1 MGKERKAP
9 RTAGELAKL
18 QAAIAERVAEGKTYR
33 RVAQELRISKDLV
46 SYHMGQMRREACCG
60 CGQLKKIKCRGLCQR
75 CYYDPEIA
83 ALHARA
89 RKFSPRGDASKPTFP
104 WSNNPKLFPCGRCIK
119 EPVNRPLGL
128 CPDCFRIAPDWQPKF
143 SAKRPLELCQA
154 ATAVA
159 QE

>member
-1 MGKERKAP
+1 MRKESPRKSP

-18 QAAIAERVAEGKTYR
+18 QAEIAERVAAGKTYR

-104 WSNNPKLFPCGRCIK
+104 WSMNPKLFPCMGCIREGVPFPGGK
-119 EPVNRPLGL
+119 
-128 CPDCFRIAPDWQPKF
+128 CKSC
-143 SAKRPLELCQA
+143 AKKLV
-154 ATAVA
+154 TA
-159 QE
+159 